1 MPTYEFRCPDCG
13 EIYNVD
19 RPMSK
24 IDGVTVTCHCGAEMK
39 RLFSRVGIIFKGAGF
54 YSTDKRGGSHAGN
67 AKAESKAES
76 PSASVKS
83 QGN

>member
-13 EIYNVD
+13 EIYDVD

-39 RLFSRVGIIFKGAGF
+39 RLFSRVGIIFRGSGWACKDGKANGVPSSARKIDKG
-54 YSTDKRGGSHAGN
+54 TN
-67 AKAESKAES
+67 
-76 PSASVKS
+76 PS
-83 QGN
+83 